1 MNTFERR
8 RLIKARVIDVTVA
21 KTAVQQSRRQ
31 RAESAK
37 ALRKALA
44 AHAWAATQDETI
56 AYPRQSVG

>member
-21 KTAVQQSRRQ
+21 KTAIHLSRRQ
-31 RAESAK
+31 RAESTK

-44 AHAWAATQDETI
+44 AHASVATQDETI
-56 AYPRQSVG
+56 ASPRQGVG